1 VKFIDIAG
9 QKFNKLTVVS
19 HMGTNEYKKVL
30 WQCICDCGNKIVVPA
45 GALKSGNTKSCGCL
59 KTTSK
64 YLPADCGIT
73 DQKER
78 NRQIIRASHQ
88 RRAAEA
94 KEAGLCISCCK
105 NRPSN
110 GLLCEACTERNRVWA
125 KKNPERAHQFHRKW
139 VESNRDW
146 MQAYDNKRY
155 KVKRKDG
162 LCGNCKCKPPVP
174 GKARCEECSQKA
186 SDWRQANPEKV
197 CASASRRRALMAQV
211 LSTLT
216 PEQWL
221 EILEYYDRRC
231 AYCFV
236 SEAEVG
242 TLHMEHVMPI
252 FRGGTNTPDN
262 VVPACRSCN
271 SSKGIKTLKE
281 WLDD

>member
-1 VKFIDIAG
+1 
-9 QKFNKLTVVS
+9 
-19 HMGTNEYKKVL
+19 MGCCVRRALSAIECGPKK
-30 WQCICDCGNKIVVPA
+30 IR
-45 GALKSGNTKSCGCL
+45 
-59 KTTSK
+59 
-64 YLPADCGIT
+64 
-73 DQKER
+73 KER
-78 NRQIIRASHQ
+78 ISFIAS
-88 RRAAEA
+88 
-94 KEAGLCISCCK
+94 GL
-105 NRPSN
+105 
-110 GLLCEACTERNRVWA
+110 
-125 KKNPERAHQFHRKW
+125 NPT
-139 VESNRDW
+139 
-146 MQAYDNKRY
+146 
-155 KVKRKDG
+155 G
-162 LCGNCKCKPPVP
+162 IGCKPPVP